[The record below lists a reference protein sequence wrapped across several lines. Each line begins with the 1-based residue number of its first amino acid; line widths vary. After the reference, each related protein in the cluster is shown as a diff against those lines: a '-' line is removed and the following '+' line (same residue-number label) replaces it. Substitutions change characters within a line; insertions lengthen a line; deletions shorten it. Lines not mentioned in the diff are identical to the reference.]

1 MAAGEVSMK
10 GWNIFK
16 VVFVSLVLLLLY
28 LEVSQPNVYMKLW
41 FAVLWGIIAI
51 ITILRTETM
60 DWLSNE
66 TNLRLPQAM
75 QLAFALLLVLAAAVA
90 TDWANLSRRDLLQWA
105 YALFALPAYRQGF
118 IWARSHFPHV

>member
-1 MAAGEVSMK
+1 MK
-10 GWNIFK
+10 WWNIFK

-51 ITILRTETM
+51 ITILRTETI
-60 DWLSNE
+60 DWLSNK

-90 TDWANLSRRDLLQWA
+90 TDWANLGRRDLLQWA